1 TAFRSALDKYNKEYE
16 WVQYATEGHGF
27 NRDEGV
33 FDFYQRVDR
42 FLSKHL
48 QGGAAAAK
56 SVAAPGK

>member
-1 TAFRSALDKYNKEYE
+1 M
-16 WVQYATEGHGF
+16 QYATEGHGF